1 MAQDHGS
8 DLEDCTDDEKDNE
21 LLVVEWKRRKN
32 EKVTVRGS
40 DRKSSGV
47 SRRHHEGM
55 VMKCTQN
62 DIIGGWF
69 GKTANQCG
77 VVGANM
83 LNKCVATRDLDE
95 ITNQRLGSS
104 ASREAKVEN
113 ILA

>member
-1 MAQDHGS
+1 MAMKSRQDAI
-8 DLEDCTDDEKDNE
+8 T
-21 LLVVEWKRRKN
+21 
-32 EKVTVRGS
+32 
-40 DRKSSGV
+40 
-47 SRRHHEGM
+47 
-55 VMKCTQN
+55 
-62 DIIGGWF
+62 GGCIEE
-69 GKTANQCG
+69 TASQCG